1 MKTRVLYTTNCNAKD
16 PSDHF
21 EVILYSSN
29 NDWSVETTN
38 AINLDKDDM
47 TEEDA
52 RSYYL
57 KIAA

>member
-1 MKTRVLYTTNCNAKD
+1 MKTRVIYTTNCNAKD

-29 NDWSVETTN
+29 SGWSVETTN
-38 AINLDKDDM
+38 DINLDREAM

-52 RSYYL
+52 KAYYH